1 MLIAAGVVVSTNK
14 SERATPMTRS
24 MVNDLASALPATAL
38 LALVE
43 NAVLPDDFGL
53 RVLRD
58 EKDCLACK
66 STLLFLALREQSRGD
81 GFIEEQP
88 STNVRLRSA

>member
-1 MLIAAGVVVSTNK
+1 MLITAGVMVST
-14 SERATPMTRS
+14 SVFARATSMTSS
-24 MVNDLASALPATAL
+24 MVNSLASAWLETAL
-38 LALVE
+38 LVLVKKR
-43 NAVLPDDFGL
+43 VLPDDFGL

-66 STLLFLALREQSRGD
+66 SSLLFSALWEQSHSD

-88 STNVRLRSA
+88 STSVRLRSA